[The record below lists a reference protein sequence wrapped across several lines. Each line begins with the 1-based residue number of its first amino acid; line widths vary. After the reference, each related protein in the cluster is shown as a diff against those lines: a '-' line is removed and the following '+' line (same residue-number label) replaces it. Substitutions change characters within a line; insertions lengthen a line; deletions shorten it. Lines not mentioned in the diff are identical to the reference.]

1 VTVVIA
7 PLVGYLIGSVPT
19 ALWLGKLWGVDL
31 RRGGTGNPGANNARR
46 LGGNT
51 LALLVLIVEITKG
64 LLAVVIGLMIAGQA
78 GGLAAGLG
86 AVTGN
91 VFNVWLGFKGGK
103 GLGISGGVILGLWPA
118 AFPIV
123 VVVIALASA
132 LTRSTGMGSLITIG
146 VFLILALIWDRFGLE
161 SPWGL
166 DEPRLRVI
174 LAVGLG
180 LLVGP
185 KHWKDARR
193 RISSLSPGRSTS
205 PESPGR
211 S

>member
-7 PLVGYLIGSVPT
+7 ALVGYLIGSVPT

-31 RRGGTGNPGANNARR
+31 RQGGTGNPGANNARR

-118 AFPIV
+118 ALPIV
-123 VVVIALASA
+123 VLVIALASA
-132 LTRSTGMGSLITIG
+132 LTRSTGAGSIITIG
-146 VFLILALIWDRFGLE
+146 VFLVLALIWDRFGLE

-166 DEPRLRVI
+166 EEPRLRVI

-185 KHWKDARR
+185 KHWKDARA

>member
-1 VTVVIA
+1 MTVVLA
-7 PLVGYLIGSVPT
+7 AAAGYLIGSVPT
-19 ALWLGKLWGVDL
+19 ALWLARLWGVDL

-64 LLAVVIGLMIAGQA
+64 VLAVVIGFEIADQV

-123 VVVIALASA
+123 VLVIALASA
-132 LTRSTGMGSLITIG
+132 LTRSTGMGSLITVG
-146 VFLILALIWDRFGLE
+146 AFRS
-161 SPWGL
+161 SP
-166 DEPRLRVI
+166 
-174 LAVGLG
+174 
-180 LLVGP
+180 
-185 KHWKDARR
+185 
-193 RISSLSPGRSTS
+193 
-205 PESPGR
+205 
-211 S
+211 

>member
-123 VVVIALASA
+123 VLVIALASA

>member
-1 VTVVIA
+1 MVAVA
-7 PLVGYLIGSVPT
+7 AAVGYLIGSLPT
-19 ALWLGKLWGVDL
+19 AIWLGKLWGVDL
-31 RRGGTGNPGANNARR
+31 RTGGTGNPGANNARR
-46 LGGNT
+46 LGGYT

-64 LLAVVIGLMIAGQA
+64 LLAVVMGLVIADQA

-86 AVTGN
+86 AVAGN

-123 VVVIALASA
+123 VLVLIVASA
-132 LTRSTGMGSLITIG
+132 LTRSTGMGSLITIAA
-146 VFLILALIWDRFGLE
+146 LLTLALAWERFGVE

-166 DEPRLRVI
+166 DEQWLRVA

-180 LLVGP
+180 SLVGP

-193 RISSLSPGRSTS
+193 RFSALSPG
-205 PESPGR
+205 
-211 S
+211 